1 MKTLANPNDKQKT
14 LERLAQVQLDHR
26 ARWGRMSAHQMLCHL
41 SDSFLAVMGEKYVSP
56 ATGPLQRS
64 VVKWIALYA
73 PVPWPKGVPTRP
85 EMDQFLGGSPPSQF
99 DRDRQVLVTLIERFS
114 NPKRDFKWSAHPI
127 FGKMPDPEWLR
138 WGYLHTDHHLRQFG
152 V

>member
-1 MKTLANPNDKQKT
+1 MNHLGDPVVRRHILQRIGVLTPEKS
-14 LERLAQVQLDHR
+14 

-41 SDSFLAVMGEKYVSP
+41 GDSFRVAMGLKAVSP
-56 ATGPLQRS
+56 ATGVLQITA
-64 VVKWIALYA
+64 VKWSALFL

-85 EMDQFLGGSPPSQF
+85 EVEQGAGGTPPVDF
-99 DRDRQVLVTLIERFS
+99 HHDRTALVRLIERFS
-114 NPKRDFKWSAHPI
+114 DPNRGVAWHPHPI
-127 FGKMPDPEWLR
+127 FGNMCDREWLR